1 MCPRRPHAA
10 QADMQAAG
18 YGWAV
23 RQCASGQL
31 LDTLRDMP
39 AEGGEYADCGGQRD
53 ALRRLAQVAC
63 HAATPTPLSPCVQ
76 CHHTRYIAV
85 TCRRPFFC
93 AACLISPRAALFTRR
108 S

>member
-1 MCPRRPHAA
+1 
-10 QADMQAAG
+10 MQAAG
-18 YGWAV
+18 FGWAV
-23 RQCASGQL
+23 RECASGQL

-39 AEGGEYADCGGQRD
+39 VEGGEYADCGGQRD

-76 CHHTRYIAV
+76 CHQTRYTAV

-93 AACLISPRAALFTRR
+93 AACLISSRAALFTRR